1 VDVLGK
7 GKAQMI
13 HCKPISRI
21 YYNAGN
27 GYTVAY
33 YATTDELPPQVERQN
48 KGIRGSFTVVG
59 IEIPMGEG
67 LELEI
72 DGEWKNNKK
81 FGLQYEVSYY
91 QWSIWGLWV

>member
-1 VDVLGK
+1 
-7 GKAQMI
+7 
-13 HCKPISRI
+13 
-21 YYNAGN
+21 
-27 GYTVAY
+27 
-33 YATTDELPPQVERQN
+33 
-48 KGIRGSFTVVG
+48 
-59 IEIPMGEG
+59 MGEG